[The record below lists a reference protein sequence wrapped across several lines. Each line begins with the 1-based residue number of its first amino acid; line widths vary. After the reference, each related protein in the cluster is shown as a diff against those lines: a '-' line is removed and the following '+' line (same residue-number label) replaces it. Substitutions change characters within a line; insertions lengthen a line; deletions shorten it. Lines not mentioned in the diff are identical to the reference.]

1 LTCDRRDLDDGTS
14 MQTLI
19 VSPPFVPP
27 PFVPPPF
34 VPPPAEPPQ
43 AETLAAVN
51 AIATRGPAMA
61 YRIRV
66 VQILMAYSPPGDL
79 SVAPAV
85 NDGFRYPRR
94 AG

>member
-1 LTCDRRDLDDGTS
+1 LTCDRRDLGRRHKHADVDRVAA
-14 MQTLI
+14 I
-19 VSPPFVPP
+19 RVAAIRAA
-27 PFVPPPF
+27 PF

>member
-19 VSPPFVPP
+19 VPP

-85 NDGFRYPRR
+85 DDGFRYPRL